1 MYKLIAEL
9 DANNRFL
16 MTGTLI
22 ACVKTATRLH
32 KRLGYDCGVYRQ
44 DGTEIRERPYQ
55 VLPEGV

>member
-22 ACVKTATRLH
+22 ECVIAAIRLH
-32 KRLGYDCGVYRQ
+32 RRLGYNCGIYRQ

-55 VLPEGV
+55 VLPEGI